1 MPTIVRLSETVRICM
16 YAGDHNP
23 PHFHVLTNDGTAFMV
38 RLDTL
43 QVLAGR
49 ASTRAFATAVAWA
62 ASNRDLLAGRWND
75 LNDR

>member
-16 YAGDHNP
+16 YGGDNDP
-23 PHFHVLTNDGTAFMV
+23 PHFHVLTGDGNAFMV

-49 ASTRAFATAVAWA
+49 ASAKAFATAAEH
-62 ASNRDLLAGRWND
+62 RDLLAKRWND
-75 LNDR
+75 LNGR

>member
-16 YAGDHNP
+16 YGGDHDP
-23 PHFHVLTNDGTAFMV
+23 PHFHVLTGDGNASMV

-49 ASTRAFATAVAWA
+49 ASAKAFATAVAWA
-62 ASNRDLLAGRWND
+62 AEHLDLLA
-75 LNDR
+75 